1 MIFGMKNLFFK
12 NFYEFSD
19 LEYKQFIE
27 KLIPNIDKGKILG
40 IKAKYIDNFA
50 KSLILNDEQ
59 QMSLFL
65 NTLPHYYL
73 EENLLHAKLLSL
85 MKNYDE
91 LILKINKFLPYI
103 DNWMVCDSLI
113 PRIFI
118 INEILLLNEVKK

>member
-19 LEYKQFIE
+19 LKYKQFIE
-27 KLIPNIDKGKILG
+27 KLIPNIDKRKILG

-59 QMSLFL
+59 EMSLFS
-65 NTLPHYYL
+65 NSLPHYYL

-113 PRIFI
+113 PRII
-118 INEILLLNEVKK
+118 IKNEILVFN

>member
-12 NFYEFSD
+12 NFYEFSY
-19 LEYKQFIE
+19 LKYKQFIE

-59 QMSLFL
+59 QMLLFL
-65 NTLPHYYL
+65 NSLPHYYL

-91 LILKINKFLPYI
+91 LI
-103 DNWMVCDSLI
+103 
-113 PRIFI
+113 
-118 INEILLLNEVKK
+118 KK